1 MLRPAFGPAIGHHVV
16 HSAECRR
23 GLTVG
28 DPESKKRDDDASHRS
43 WGSLDLLVF
52 GGQVVIILLLPALLL
67 AVYLGW
73 ISVFAFASLAAPL
86 LLLASIGWMLLLAG
100 RGIHRS
106 KRLRELRTHEYRICQ
121 ACGYLLVGL
130 PDDGNCPECGSSYD
144 RQETI
149 RSWQNRLLLPWRL
162 TRRWEWRIKR
172 GPLERLGFLALS
184 CAAILLLLCVVGWF
198 VADAATNLRL
208 ILLTLSAGI
217 SGAFL
222 LTLARRRIRKI
233 VIAQH
238 NRVCPWCLG
247 ELRNGGDRGECSRCG
262 IPFAAEN
269 IEAIWA
275 QGYLRIPWR
284 LERTRP
290 RGPKLPPLVRAS
302 LIVLIVSFLLSAGT
316 WHWWYA
322 RGGTQPTFF
331 DAVLRVG
338 MIVSLAIFVIASIC
352 LMFAVAREGKRD

>member
-1 MLRPAFGPAIGHHVV
+1 M
-16 HSAECRR
+16 
-23 GLTVG
+23 G
-28 DPESKKRDDDASHRS
+28 DPENKKSDDDASHRRL
-43 WGSLDLLVF
+43 GPFDRLVF
-52 GGQVVIILLLPALLL
+52 GEQVVIMLLLPALLL

-73 ISVFAFASLAAPL
+73 ISIFAFASLAAPL
-86 LLLASIGWMLLLAG
+86 LLLASIGWMLLLVG

-106 KRLRELRTHEYRICQ
+106 KRLRELRKHEYRICQ

-130 PDDGNCPECGSSYD
+130 PDKGTCPECGSSYD

-149 RSWQNRLLLPWRL
+149 RTWRNRMLFPWRL
-162 TRRWEWRIKR
+162 TRKWEWRVKR
-172 GPLERLGFLALS
+172 SPLERLGFLALF
-184 CAAILLLLCVVGWF
+184 CAAILLILCVLGWF
-198 VADAATNLRL
+198 IADAATNLRL
-208 ILLTLSAGI
+208 ILLTALM
-217 SGAFL
+217 GAVGVSL
-222 LTLARRRIRKI
+222 LALTRRRIRKI

-262 IPFAAEN
+262 IPFATEN

-316 WHWWYA
+316 WHWWCA

-331 DAVLRVG
+331 DTVLTVG
-338 MIVSLAIFVIASIC
+338 MIVSLATAVIADFC
-352 LMFAVAREGKRD
+352 LMFAVAREMRRN